1 MVWTRIVHC
10 VLVGKQQGKD
20 HADRLN
26 VDGTI
31 LLKYIWIIYSQDSV
45 ESDCNVEGKGASVE
59 QNSYLEGLH
68 APHNNI
74 EALTQNDTM
83 NNSKKA

>member
-1 MVWTRIVHC
+1 
-10 VLVGKQQGKD
+10 
-20 HADRLN
+20 
-26 VDGTI
+26 
-31 LLKYIWIIYSQDSV
+31 V
-45 ESDCNVEGKGASVE
+45 ESDCDVEGKGASVE